1 MRDHSIPHGHPGAGI
16 LHPSL
21 DGGSAACST
30 ETSGIMTCPVKAAV
44 SEIMAAGL
52 AAADLQP
59 IYFKRFAQ

>member
-1 MRDHSIPHGHPGAGI
+1 
-16 LHPSL
+16 L